1 MFRPFRNFK
10 VTLSARSHEQPGKTL
25 RERERRKDWER
36 EGAARDSPF
45 VRNSTFL
52 FYISMRNKMEKRERD
67 KDLAWKPKGKIRV
80 TESRKNPAS
89 EGRVAKFLYDAGNQ
103 D

>member
-1 MFRPFRNFK
+1 
-10 VTLSARSHEQPGKTL
+10 
-25 RERERRKDWER
+25 
-36 EGAARDSPF
+36 
-45 VRNSTFL
+45 
-52 FYISMRNKMEKRERD
+52 MEKRERD

-89 EGRVAKFLYDAGNQ
+89 EGRVTKFLYDTGNQ